1 MKIGPQQRRS
11 YWPSHVWTALGSAA
25 ATVVL
30 TRNFLE
36 VEKRIDRL
44 IPVDYGPEDPRFRRT
59 MSQLLGPPL
68 LEGNSVTALQ
78 NGVQIFPAML
88 AAIQGAKRSIS
99 FENFIFFEGRVVN
112 QFAEALAERARAGAK
127 VHFLQDAFG
136 CDCLHGAAM
145 HLLKRSGVEVEIFRL
160 FHLSRF
166 NYRTHR
172 KLLVIDG
179 RVGFIGGVGIGDQWE
194 GNGTSVHQWRDS
206 HYRVEG
212 PVVAQVQQAFMDN
225 WMQTRAVVLHGDDY
239 FPELAPTGDTICQV
253 FKSSASEG
261 ADSARVMFLLSIAA
275 ARRTIRI
282 ANAYFIPDD
291 LCIQTLVEACSRGV
305 KVEIIT
311 PSSNIDMRVVRMV
324 GRSRWKPLL
333 EAGAR
338 FFEFQ
343 PARFHCKYMVVDE
356 CWVTVGS
363 ANFDNRSLRLNE
375 EANLNVLDSD
385 FAAQHVRVFD
395 ADKSQSHE
403 ITLADWRHRSIAER
417 IAGRSAGL
425 FRSQM

>member
-1 MKIGPQQRRS
+1 MKTRPHRRRS
-11 YWPSHVWTALGSAA
+11 PWPFVWTALGSAA
-25 ATVVL
+25 GAVVF

-44 IPVDYGPEDPRFRRT
+44 ISLEDGPEDPPFRRT

-68 LEGNSVTALQ
+68 LEGNSVNALQ
-78 NGVQIFPAML
+78 NGAEIFPAML
-88 AAIQGAKRSIS
+88 AAIQAAKHSIS
-99 FENFIFFEGRVVN
+99 FENFIFHKGRVVD
-112 QFAEALAERARAGAK
+112 QFAEALAERASAGAK

-136 CDCLHGAAM
+136 CDCLHGEAM
-145 HLLKRSGVEVEIFRL
+145 RLLKRSGVEVEIFRFL
-160 FHLSRF
+160 HLSRF

-172 KLLVIDG
+172 KLLIIDG
-179 RVGFIGGVGIGDQWE
+179 RVGFIGGVGIGDDWE
-194 GNGTSVHQWRDS
+194 GNGNSVHQWRDS

-212 PVVAQVQQAFMDN
+212 PVVAQIQQAFMDN

-239 FPELAPTGDTICQV
+239 FPELAPTGDTLCQV

-275 ARRTIRI
+275 ARRTVRI
-282 ANAYFIPDD
+282 ANSYFIPDD
-291 LCIQTLVEACSRGV
+291 LSIQTLVEACRRGV
-305 KVEIIT
+305 KLEIIT
-311 PSSNIDMRVVRMV
+311 PGPNIDLRVVRTV

-338 FFEFQ
+338 FYEFQ
-343 PARFHCKYMVVDE
+343 PARFHCKYMIVDD

-375 EANLNVLDSD
+375 EANLNVLDRD
-385 FAAQHVRVFD
+385 FAAQHNRIFD
-395 ADKSQSHE
+395 ADRNQSRE
-403 ITLADWRHRSIAER
+403 ITLADWLQRPLAER
-417 IAGRSAGL
+417 MIGRTAGL

>member
-1 MKIGPQQRRS
+1 MF
-11 YWPSHVWTALGSAA
+11 TAFGSAA
-25 ATVVL
+25 AAVVFS
-30 TRNFLE
+30 RNFLE
-36 VEKRIDRL
+36 VEKRIDHL
-44 IPVDYGPEDPRFRRT
+44 IALDYGPEDPRFRRT

-88 AAIQGAKRSIS
+88 AAIRGAKRSIS
-99 FENFIFFEGRVVN
+99 FENFIFHEGRVVD
-112 QFAEALAERARAGAK
+112 QFAEALAERARAGIK

-145 HLLKRSGVEVEIFRL
+145 DLLKRSGVEVEIFRL
-160 FHLSRF
+160 LHLSRF

-172 KLLVIDG
+172 KLLIIDG
-179 RVGFIGGVGIGDQWE
+179 RVGFIGGVGIGDEWE
-194 GNGTSVHQWRDS
+194 GNGNSTHQWRDS

-212 PVVAQVQQAFMDN
+212 PVVAQMQQAFMDN
-225 WMQTRAVVLHGDDY
+225 WMQTRAMVLHGDDY
-239 FPELAPTGDTICQV
+239 FPELAPTGDILCQV

-282 ANAYFIPDD
+282 ANSYFIPDD
-291 LCIQTLVEACSRGV
+291 LCIETLLKACERGV

-311 PSSNIDMRVVRMV
+311 PGPKIDLHVVRIV

-333 EAGAR
+333 AAGAR
-338 FFEFQ
+338 FYEFQ
-343 PARFHCKYMVVDE
+343 PARFHCKYMIVDE

-375 EANLNVLDSD
+375 EANLNLLNTN
-385 FAAQHVRVFD
+385 FAAQHLQTFE
-395 ADKSQSHE
+395 ADKSKSRE
-403 ITLADWRHRSIAER
+403 ITLANWLQRPLAER
-417 IAGRSAGL
+417 MLGCAAGL
-425 FRSQM
+425 LRSQM

>member
-1 MKIGPQQRRS
+1 
-11 YWPSHVWTALGSAA
+11 
-25 ATVVL
+25 
-30 TRNFLE
+30 
-36 VEKRIDRL
+36 
-44 IPVDYGPEDPRFRRT
+44 

-88 AAIQGAKRSIS
+88 AAIQEAKRSIS
-99 FENFIFFEGRVVN
+99 FENFIFHEGTIAN
-112 QFAEALAERARAGAK
+112 QFAEALAERARAGVK

-160 FHLSRF
+160 LHLTRF

-179 RVGFIGGVGIGDQWE
+179 RVGFVGGVGIGDAWD
-194 GNGTSVHQWRDS
+194 GNGNSAHQWRDS

-212 PVVAQVQQAFMDN
+212 PVVAQMQQAFMDN

-239 FPELAPTGDTICQV
+239 FPELAPTGDTLCQV

-291 LCIQTLVEACSRGV
+291 FCIQTLVEACRRGV

-311 PSSNIDMRVVRMV
+311 PGPNIDMRVVRMV
-324 GRSRWKPLL
+324 GRSRWEPLL
-333 EAGAR
+333 QAGAR
-338 FFEFQ
+338 FYEFQ
-343 PARFHCKYMVVDE
+343 PARFHCKYMIVDE
-356 CWVTVGS
+356 RWVTVGS

-375 EANLNVLDSD
+375 EANLNVLDSN
-385 FAAQHVRVFD
+385 FAAQHIRIFD
-395 ADKSQSHE
+395 GDKSQSHE
-403 ITLADWRHRSIAER
+403 ITLAEWRRRPLSER
-417 IAGRSAGL
+417 MIGCSAGVL
-425 FRSQM
+425 RSQM

>member
-1 MKIGPQQRRS
+1 
-11 YWPSHVWTALGSAA
+11 
-25 ATVVL
+25 
-30 TRNFLE
+30 
-36 VEKRIDRL
+36 
-44 IPVDYGPEDPRFRRT
+44 

-68 LEGNSVTALQ
+68 LEGNSVTTLQ
-78 NGVQIFPAML
+78 NGAQIFPAML
-88 AAIQGAKRSIS
+88 AAIRTAERSIS
-99 FENFIFFEGRVVN
+99 FENFIFYEGNVAN
-112 QFAEALAERARAGAK
+112 QFAEALAERACAGTK

-136 CDCLHGAAM
+136 CNCLHGAAM
-145 HLLKRSGVEVEIFRL
+145 NLLKRSGVEVEVFRL

-179 RVGFIGGVGIGDQWE
+179 RVGFVGGVGIGDRWE
-194 GNGTSVHQWRDS
+194 GNGDSVNQWRDS

-239 FPELAPTGDTICQV
+239 FPELAPTGNTVCQV

-282 ANAYFIPDD
+282 ANAYFIPDN
-291 LCIQTLVEACSRGV
+291 LCLRMLVEACRRGV

-311 PSSNIDMRVVRMV
+311 PSSNIDVHVVRMV

-343 PARFHCKYMVVDE
+343 AARFHCKYMIVDE

-385 FAAQHVRVFD
+385 FAAQHVRIFD
-395 ADKSQSHE
+395 ADKSQSYE
-403 ITLADWRHRSIAER
+403 ITLADWRRRSMAEKM
-417 IAGRSAGL
+417 IGRCAGL

>member
-1 MKIGPQQRRS
+1 MKIRNQKRRS
-11 YWPSHVWTALGSAA
+11 CWPSQVWTALGSAA
-25 ATVVL
+25 ATAVF

-44 IPVDYGPEDPRFRRT
+44 VPVDYGPKDPRFRRT

-68 LEGNSVTALQ
+68 LEGNSVTTLQ

-88 AAIQGAKRSIS
+88 AGIRTATRSIS
-99 FENFIFFEGRVVN
+99 FENFIFYEGNVAN
-112 QFAEALAERARAGAK
+112 QFAEALAERARAGVK

-136 CDCLHGAAM
+136 CNCLHGAAM
-145 HLLKRSGVEVEIFRL
+145 NLLKRSGVEVEIFRL
-160 FHLSRF
+160 LHLSRF

-179 RVGFIGGVGIGDQWE
+179 RVGFVGGVGIGDRWE
-194 GNGTSVHQWRDS
+194 GNGDSVNQWRDS

-239 FPELAPTGDTICQV
+239 FPELAPTGNTVCQV

-282 ANAYFIPDD
+282 ANAYFIPDN
-291 LCIQTLVEACSRGV
+291 LCLRMLVEACRRGV

-311 PSSNIDMRVVRMV
+311 PSSNIDVHVVRMV

-343 PARFHCKYMVVDE
+343 PARFHCKYMIADE
-356 CWVTVGS
+356 RWVTVGS

-385 FAAQHVRVFD
+385 FAAQHVRIFD
-395 ADKSQSHE
+395 ADKSHSYE
-403 ITLADWRHRSIAER
+403 ITLADWRRRSMAEKM
-417 IAGRSAGL
+417 IGRCAGL

>member
-1 MKIGPQQRRS
+1 M
-11 YWPSHVWTALGSAA
+11 VTALGSAA
-25 ATVVL
+25 AAVVL

-44 IPVDYGPEDPRFRRT
+44 IPVDYGPEDSRFRRT

-88 AAIQGAKRSIS
+88 AAIREAKRSIS
-99 FENFIFFEGRVVN
+99 FENFIFHEGIIAN
-112 QFAEALAERARAGAK
+112 QFAEALGERARAGVK

-145 HLLKRSGVEVEIFRL
+145 YLLRRSGVEVEIFRL
-160 FHLSRF
+160 LHLTRF

-179 RVGFIGGVGIGDQWE
+179 RVGFVGGVGIGDAWD
-194 GNGTSVHQWRDS
+194 GNGNSAHQWRDS

-212 PVVAQVQQAFMDN
+212 PVVAQMQQAFMDN

-239 FPELAPTGDTICQV
+239 FPELAPTGDTLCQV

-275 ARRTIRI
+275 AQRTIRI
-282 ANAYFIPDD
+282 ANPYFIPDD
-291 LCIQTLVEACSRGV
+291 FCLQTLVEACRRGV

-311 PSSNIDMRVVRMV
+311 PGPNIDMRVVRMV
-324 GRSRWKPLL
+324 GRSRWGPLL
-333 EAGAR
+333 RAGAR
-338 FFEFQ
+338 FYEFQ
-343 PARFHCKYMVVDE
+343 PARFHCKYMIVDE
-356 CWVTVGS
+356 RWV
-363 ANFDNRSLRLNE
+363 DRRLCK
-375 EANLNVLDSD
+375 
-385 FAAQHVRVFD
+385 F
-395 ADKSQSHE
+395 
-403 ITLADWRHRSIAER
+403 
-417 IAGRSAGL
+417 
-425 FRSQM
+425 

>member
-1 MKIGPQQRRS
+1 MKIRNQKRRS
-11 YWPSHVWTALGSAA
+11 CWPSQVWTALGSAA
-25 ATVVL
+25 ATAVF

-44 IPVDYGPEDPRFRRT
+44 VPVDYGPKDPRFRRT
-59 MSQLLGPPL
+59 MSQLLGPSL
-68 LEGNSVTALQ
+68 LEGNSVTTLQ

-88 AAIQGAKRSIS
+88 AGIRTATRSIS
-99 FENFIFFEGRVVN
+99 FENFIFYEGNVAN
-112 QFAEALAERARAGAK
+112 QFAEALAERARAGVK

-136 CDCLHGAAM
+136 CNCLHGAAM
-145 HLLKRSGVEVEIFRL
+145 NLLKRSGVEVEIFRL
-160 FHLSRF
+160 LHLSRF

-179 RVGFIGGVGIGDQWE
+179 RVGFVGGVGIGDRWE
-194 GNGTSVHQWRDS
+194 GNGDSVNQWRDS

-239 FPELAPTGDTICQV
+239 FPELAPTGNTVCQV

-282 ANAYFIPDD
+282 ANAYFIPDN
-291 LCIQTLVEACSRGV
+291 LCLRMLVEACRRGV

-311 PSSNIDMRVVRMV
+311 PSSNIDVHVVRMV

-343 PARFHCKYMVVDE
+343 PARFHCKYMIADE

-385 FAAQHVRVFD
+385 FAAQHVRIFD
-395 ADKSQSHE
+395 ADKSHSYE
-403 ITLADWRHRSIAER
+403 ITLADWRSRSMAEK
-417 IAGRSAGL
+417 IIGRCAGL